1 MTKNI
6 VLDAIK
12 ALHQSNKFR
21 YVGKDWGQLD
31 MTNPAVAYPCALV
44 DLPGFEDTAETK
56 STNKIAYTISV
67 RFADMIPTIS
77 SQSPDMSASLNYMDR
92 MDDIIELLKQYQYQ
106 FVRAYDNPERENVTD
121 YILVFRKTVRTAL

>member
-12 ALHQSNKFR
+12 ALHESNQFR

-31 MTNPAVAYPCALV
+31 MTNPAVAYPCVLV
-44 DLPGFEDTAETK
+44 DIPGFENNEETK
-56 STNKIAYTISV
+56 GAYKRSYTISV
-67 RFADMIPTIS
+67 RFADFIPTIS
-77 SQSPDMSASLNYMDR
+77 SNSPDIAASLNYMDR
-92 MDDIIELLKQYQYQ
+92 MDNIIELLKQYQYQ
-106 FVRAYDNPERENVTD
+106 FIRAYDNPERENVTD